1 VIDLNTGLT
10 LNTSQYSLAELLQ
23 DATMQFGQGVY
34 CVVLITDA
42 AVSNNVVLQYQAVG
56 GEYQNSA
63 DGVIAA
69 YQLAMSNSGVVSWAS
84 IMNKPVDY
92 PPALHSHLLSDVY
105 GFGAIVSALER
116 IRNAILLNGIPTLT
130 AIVDWFASAIVSETN
145 ARVAADDALA
155 SSATSESSA
164 RIAADTALTADIATE
179 ATARTLADTALVANI
194 AAEATNRTA
203 ADMTLANGLAAE
215 ATNRASA
222 DTALT
227 ADIAAEATN
236 RTAADTALTADI
248 ATEATTR
255 ASADTALAASIATET
270 AARLASGFKFKSVNG
285 IALIGNQYITLA
297 NLGNWGD
304 IQSINSTYIMP
315 LSSTADIGS
324 TFTFK
329 ARYDATILA
338 QGADIF
344 IENMSYGFVTQINLK
359 AGDTITL
366 TCGSNIWVV
375 VAKGNVNLSSLN
387 ANGNLYGAAQPA
399 LNTWVRNPVN
409 FPLYIEGIVSSSM
422 ANNVSYPVVLHI
434 CPSLVSDYSL
444 PDLTQKRAISSDF
457 CINANGAW
465 ADKGMLAGYV
475 PVNYW
480 FYIETSFA
488 FSVNGNY

>member
-194 AAEATNRTA
+194 AAEATARTLADTALVANIAAEATNRTA

-222 DTALT
+222 DTAL
-227 ADIAAEATN
+227 AAN
-236 RTAADTALTADI
+236 L
-248 ATEATTR
+248 
-255 ASADTALAASIATET
+255 ATET

-329 ARYDATILA
+329 ARYDATILV
-338 QGADIF
+338 QGGDIF

-409 FPLYIEGIVSSSM
+409 FPLYIEGIVGSSASN
-422 ANNVSYPVVLHI
+422 AVAYPVVLHI

-444 PDLTQKRAISSDF
+444 PDLTQQRAISSDN
-457 CINANGAW
+457 CVDWHGSW

-488 FSVNGNY
+488 MAVNGNY